1 MSGIAAILAA
11 AVIVIV
17 LIMLSSIAVMN
28 IAMRQYVGKKHHA
41 LEMLSNEQSV
51 PSSWS
56 RKYEA
61 QLRSAKERGESTDR
75 LEQIKL
81 ARRMDYTKRIRKLE
95 TYVQKTKLVQDE
107 ETRTI
112 LLDDLRQARMKWE
125 ME

>member
-11 AVIVIV
+11 AVLVIV

-41 LEMLSNEQSV
+41 LEILTNEQAV

-61 QLRSAKERGESTDR
+61 QLKTAKERGDSPERID
-75 LEQIKL
+75 EIKR
-81 ARRMDYTKRIRKLE
+81 ARRNDYSKRIRKLE